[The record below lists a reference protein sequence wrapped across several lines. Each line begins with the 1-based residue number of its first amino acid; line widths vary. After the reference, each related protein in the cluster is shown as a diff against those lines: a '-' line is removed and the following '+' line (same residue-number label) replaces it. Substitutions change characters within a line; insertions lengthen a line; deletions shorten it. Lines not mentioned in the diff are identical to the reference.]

1 MRHGL
6 TQQEKRQP
14 QLSRSEVLGR
24 LATGG
29 MAEVWLARAIGA
41 AGFEKRVVEPNF
53 FTMFVNE
60 GFARARVLSRSTTK
74 KLPLDEKVVAR
85 IAMDAAS
92 GLDYALVNTA
102 QNIDQVVKLTVEAGG
117 TAKVDALARGA
128 LSVKVDPW
136 ASVKVDGNS
145 YGQTP
150 VTVKALYEGS
160 HLVELHNVGLN
171 EKRRFEVKV
180 KGLRSRVTRRT
191 RACFAPNLRRG
202 GAASSGRLAASA
214 RRPAPRASRRR
225 RRAPDPSPRGRGRIP
240 STSWRRRRRPCR
252 GAR

>member
-53 FTMFVNE
+53 VTMFVNE

-180 KGLRSRVTRRT
+180 KGGETKSVKVT
-191 RACFAPNLRRG
+191 
-202 GAASSGRLAASA
+202 ASSGRLAASA
-214 RRPAPRASRRR
+214 RRPAPRGSRRR

>member
-6 TQQEKRQP
+6 TQQKKRQP

-53 FTMFVNE
+53 VTMFVNE
-60 GFARARVLSRSTTK
+60 GFARARLLSRSTTK

-92 GLDYALVNTA
+92 GLDYAPVNTA
-102 QNIDQVVKLTVEAGG
+102 QNIDEVVKLTVEAGG
-117 TAKVDALARGA
+117 TA
-128 LSVKVDPW
+128 
-136 ASVKVDGNS
+136 KVDGNS

-180 KGLRSRVTRRT
+180 KGLRSRVTRLT
-191 RACFAPNLRRG
+191 RACLAPNLRRG